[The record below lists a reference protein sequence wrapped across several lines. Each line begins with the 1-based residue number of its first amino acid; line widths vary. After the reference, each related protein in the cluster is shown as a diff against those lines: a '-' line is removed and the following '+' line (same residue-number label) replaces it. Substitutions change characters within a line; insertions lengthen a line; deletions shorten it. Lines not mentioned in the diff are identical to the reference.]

1 MRRRKFIKL
10 IGCAAATWPMAARA
24 QQPSMPVIGLLY
36 AVSAEEW
43 ADRTAAMRQGL
54 NESGFVEGK
63 NVAIE
68 YRWADGHL
76 DRLPAMAADLVG
88 RKVAVIL
95 AGGSTVA
102 TKAAM
107 AATQSIPIVF
117 TAGIDPVTA
126 GLVAS
131 LNKPGGNV
139 TGVALVVSELGS
151 KRLELLHELIPAAK
165 KIALLVNPHNPEMSK
180 FDIESGQS
188 AARRLGLEIIVVDGG
203 TEDDIERAFA
213 SAVQQGAATLQV
225 GSDAFFQNQREQI
238 AALALRHAM
247 PTISAMREAAAAGS
261 LMSYGANPINEYRQA
276 GIYVGRILKGERP
289 ADLPVV
295 QPTKFNLT
303 INLKTAKALGI
314 TVPLVMQ
321 MTADEVIE

>member
-1 MRRRKFIKL
+1 MRRRTFITL
-10 IGCAAATWPMAARA
+10 IGGATAAWPVTARA

-54 NESGFVEGK
+54 NESGFVEGR

-95 AGGSTVA
+95 VGGSSVGNR
-102 TKAAM
+102 AAM

-117 TAGIDPVTA
+117 TSGIDPVTA
-126 GLVAS
+126 GFVTS

-151 KRLELLHELIPAAK
+151 KRLELLHELIPTAK
-165 KIALLVNPHNPEMSK
+165 KIALLVNPRNPEVSK
-180 FDIESGQS
+180 FDIESGEK
-188 AARRLGLEIIVVDGG
+188 AARRLGLEINVVEGG
-203 TEDDIERAFA
+203 TESDIEGAFA
-213 SAVQQGAATLQV
+213 TAVRQQVAALQV

-247 PTISAMREAAAAGS
+247 PTISSTPEEATAGS
-261 LMSYGANPINEYRQA
+261 LMSYGADPIDVYRQA
-276 GIYVGRILKGERP
+276 GIYVGRILKGEKP

-295 QPTKFNLT
+295 LPTKFKLT
-303 INLKTAKALGI
+303 INLKTAKALGLTI
-314 TVPLVMQ
+314 PESFLLR
-321 MTADEVIE
+321 ADRVIE

>member
-1 MRRRKFIKL
+1 MRRRTFITL
-10 IGCAAATWPMAARA
+10 IGGASAWPFTARA

-54 NESGFVEGK
+54 NESGFVEGR

-95 AGGSTVA
+95 VGGSVVA
-102 TKAAM
+102 TRAAM

-117 TAGIDPVTA
+117 TTGVDPVIA
-126 GLVAS
+126 GLVTS

-139 TGVALVVSELGS
+139 TGVSLVIGELGS
-151 KRLELLHELIPAAK
+151 KRLELLHELIPTAK
-165 KIALLVNPHNPEMSK
+165 KIALLVNPRNPETSK
-180 FDIESGQS
+180 FDIEIGQT

-203 TEDDIERAFA
+203 TKDDIERALA
-213 SAVQQGAATLQV
+213 IAVQQRAAALQI
-225 GSDAFFQNQREQI
+225 GSDAFFQNSREQI

-247 PTISAMREAAAAGS
+247 PTISSTSEEATTGS
-261 LMSYGANPINEYRQA
+261 LMSYGADPIDVYRQA
-276 GIYVGRILKGERP
+276 GIYLGRILKGEKA
-289 ADLPVV
+289 ADLPVML
-295 QPTKFNLT
+295 PTKFNLT
-303 INLKTAKALGI
+303 INLKTAKTLGLTI
-314 TVPLVMQ
+314 PESFLLR
-321 MTADEVIE
+321 ADRVIE

>member
-1 MRRRKFIKL
+1 LKGR
-10 IGCAAATWPMAARA
+10 
-24 QQPSMPVIGLLY
+24 
-36 AVSAEEW
+36 
-43 ADRTAAMRQGL
+43 
-54 NESGFVEGK
+54 

-68 YRWADGHL
+68 YRWADGHF

-107 AATQSIPIVF
+107 AATRSIPIVF

-126 GLVAS
+126 GFVAS

-151 KRLELLHELIPAAK
+151 KRLELLHELIPTAK
-165 KIALLVNPHNPEMSK
+165 KIALLVNPRNPEMSK
-180 FDIESGQS
+180 FDIETGQT

-203 TEDDIERAFA
+203 TEGDIERAFA
-213 SAVQQGAATLQV
+213 IAVQQRAAALQV
-225 GSDAFFQNQREQI
+225 GSDAFFQNQPKQI

-247 PTISAMREAAAAGS
+247 PTISPSPEEATAGS
-261 LMSYGANPINEYRQA
+261 LMSYGADPIDVYRQA
-276 GIYVGRILKGERP
+276 GIYVGRILKDEKPG
-289 ADLPVV
+289 DLPVV
-295 QPTKFNLT
+295 LPTKFKLT
-303 INLKTAKALGI
+303 INLKTAKALGLTI
-314 TVPLVMQ
+314 PESFLLR
-321 MTADEVIE
+321 ADRMIE